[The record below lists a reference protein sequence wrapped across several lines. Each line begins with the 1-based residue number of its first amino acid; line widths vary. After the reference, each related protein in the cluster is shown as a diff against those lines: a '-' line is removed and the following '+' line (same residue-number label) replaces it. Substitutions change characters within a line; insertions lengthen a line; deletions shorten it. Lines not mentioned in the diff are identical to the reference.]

1 MDNQSGRT
9 GLEAVIAAFKEKTG
23 VEISIE
29 LRPGSAEGENLV
41 KTRLAAN
48 DMADLN
54 WYNSGSLFKF

>member
-41 KTRLAAN
+41 KTKASRE
-48 DMADLN
+48 
-54 WYNSGSLFKF
+54 